1 MSTDAPIERKKL
13 IRKSGEIRNLKKD
26 LRYFLKMI
34 ANKSIIAINPKI
46 IIPML
51 VSF

>member
-1 MSTDAPIERKKL
+1 MKVPIERKKL
-13 IRKSGEIRNLKKD
+13 IKKSGEIRNLKKD
-26 LRYFLKMI
+26 LRYFLKII
-34 ANKSIIAINPKI
+34 ANRIIIAINPKI